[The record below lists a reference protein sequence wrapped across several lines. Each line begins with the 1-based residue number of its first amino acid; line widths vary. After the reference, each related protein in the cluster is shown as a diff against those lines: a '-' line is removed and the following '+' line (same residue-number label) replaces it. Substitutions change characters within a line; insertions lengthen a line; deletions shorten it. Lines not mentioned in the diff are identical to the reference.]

1 MQQLF
6 ANIANV
12 ANTFAQIIAGRSRKL
27 GANLLHIADDRRP
40 QSLMLFCHQAT
51 DIACKFI
58 ILNQRQMG
66 AEDSFTFAVTLTQLL
81 VQLLGKRCQAVLQPD
96 GILRTGGD
104 CPITV
109 EAVAL

>member
-6 ANIANV
+6 ADIANV
-12 ANTFAQIIAGRSRKL
+12 ADPLAQIIAGRSRKF
-27 GANLLHIADDRRP
+27 GTNLLHIADDRRP
-40 QSLMLFCHQAT
+40 QPLMLFCHQVT

-81 VQLLGKRCQAVLQPD
+81 VQLLGKRCQAVLQ
-96 GILRTGGD
+96 
-104 CPITV
+104 
-109 EAVAL
+109 

>member
-6 ANIANV
+6 ADIANV
-12 ANTFAQIIAGRSRKL
+12 ADPLAQIIAGRSRKF
-27 GANLLHIADDRRP
+27 GTNLLHIADDRRP
-40 QSLMLFCHQAT
+40 QPLMLFCHQVT

-66 AEDSFTFAVTLTQLL
+66 AEDSFAFAVTLTQLL
-81 VQLLGKRCQAVLQPD
+81 VQLLGKRCQTVLQQG
-96 GILRTGGD
+96 GILRTGRY

>member
-12 ANTFAQIIAGRSRKL
+12 ANTFAQIIAGRSRKF

-40 QSLMLFCHQAT
+40 QPLMLFCHQAT
-51 DIACKFI
+51 DIARELI

-66 AEDSFTFAVTLTQLL
+66 AEDSFAFAVTLTQLL
-81 VQLLGKRCQAVLQPD
+81 VQLLGKCCQAVLQP
-96 GILRTGGD
+96 GGVLRTGGD

>member
-6 ANIANV
+6 ADIANV
-12 ANTFAQIIAGRSRKL
+12 ADPLAQIITGRSRKF
-27 GANLLHIADDRRP
+27 GANLLHIADDRCT

-51 DIACKFI
+51 DIAREFI

-66 AEDSFTFAVTLTQLL
+66 AENGFAFAVTLAQLL
-81 VQLLGKRCQAVLQPD
+81 VQLLGKRCQAVLQPG

-104 CPITV
+104 RPITV